1 MLLGAFMGGM
11 CLGSVA
17 LPRVVSAQ
25 RHPLQVYAWLELGIG
40 ILGIAALFGVPYV
53 DRIYLAGAAPG
64 ITGIV
69 LRGVI
74 AAVCLLPPTMLM
86 GASLPAMARWVRTTP
101 EGVSW
106 LGFFYGGNIAGAVFG
121 DLLAGFYLLRVYDV
135 VVATYVA
142 VAINGIGALIAFG
155 LARWTPHEIAATDAN
170 ADGAARSPDS
180 RLVYFVIAL
189 SGACALGAE
198 VIWTRLLSLMLGAT
212 VYTFSIILAVFLV
225 GLGVGSG
232 LGSFLTRQIQRPRRA
247 LGYCQILLA
256 GSIAWTAYVVTNAMP
271 YWPVDA
277 WISTSPWFTFQIDL
291 LRCFGA
297 IFPAT
302 FLWGLSFPLALAA
315 VALPGQD
322 AGRVAGEVYAAN
334 TAGAIVGAVL
344 FSLVL
349 IPWLGTQQSQ
359 RILIGISA
367 ITALI
372 LMSPRISR
380 LRLAQAALLTGVA
393 IILIW
398 SVSDIPWQ
406 VIAFGRRT
414 APTLRA
420 FQLYP
425 GSTKTVST
433 RVLYRGEGMNTAI
446 VIAETD
452 SGQRSYYVNGKS
464 QASNASLDM
473 RLQRM
478 LGHIPALVHPNP
490 RSVLTVGFGAGV
502 TAGSFVVHPEIER
515 MTICEIERLV
525 PPAATEYFAR
535 ENHNVLHDPRTR
547 MIYDDARHYIFTTR
561 DTFDVI
567 TSDPLDPWIKGTAPL
582 YTKEFFE
589 AFRQHLNPG
598 GVVALFVQLYES
610 SEEAVKSEV
619 ATFFDVFPNSTVW
632 SNYVSGE
639 GYDLVLL
646 GQRDATVI
654 NVDELQERMNRPDH
668 GRVVESL
675 QEVGFRSAVEL
686 LATYAGRAPDLKP
699 WLKNAQIN
707 RDLNLRLQ
715 YLAGMGLNTPDD
727 TAIYRDLIKYRQFP
741 EGLFAGSSTRLLALR
756 SILKPADPAAR

>member
-1 MLLGAFMGGM
+1 
-11 CLGSVA
+11 
-17 LPRVVSAQ
+17 
-25 RHPLQVYAWLELGIG
+25 
-40 ILGIAALFGVPYV
+40 
-53 DRIYLAGAAPG
+53 
-64 ITGIV
+64 
-69 LRGVI
+69 
-74 AAVCLLPPTMLM
+74 
-86 GASLPAMARWVRTTP
+86 
-101 EGVSW
+101 
-106 LGFFYGGNIAGAVFG
+106 
-121 DLLAGFYLLRVYDV
+121 
-135 VVATYVA
+135 
-142 VAINGIGALIAFG
+142 
-155 LARWTPHEIAATDAN
+155 
-170 ADGAARSPDS
+170 
-180 RLVYFVIAL
+180 
-189 SGACALGAE
+189 
-198 VIWTRLLSLMLGAT
+198 
-212 VYTFSIILAVFLV
+212 
-225 GLGVGSG
+225 
-232 LGSFLTRQIQRPRRA
+232 
-247 LGYCQILLA
+247 
-256 GSIAWTAYVVTNAMP
+256 
-271 YWPVDA
+271 
-277 WISTSPWFTFQIDL
+277 
-291 LRCFGA
+291 
-297 IFPAT
+297 
-302 FLWGLSFPLALAA
+302 
-315 VALPGQD
+315 
-322 AGRVAGEVYAAN
+322 
-334 TAGAIVGAVL
+334 
-344 FSLVL
+344 
-349 IPWLGTQQSQ
+349 
-359 RILIGISA
+359 
-367 ITALI
+367 
-372 LMSPRISR
+372 
-380 LRLAQAALLTGVA
+380 
-393 IILIW
+393 
-398 SVSDIPWQ
+398 
-406 VIAFGRRT
+406 
-414 APTLRA
+414 
-420 FQLYP
+420 
-425 GSTKTVST
+425 
-433 RVLYRGEGMNTAI
+433 MNTAI

-478 LGHIPALVHPNP
+478 LGHIPALVHPHP

-547 MIYDDARHYIFTTR
+547 MIYDDARHYIFTTK

-610 SEEAVKSEV
+610 SEEAVKSEI
-619 ATFFDVFPNSTVW
+619 ATFFDVFPNATVW

-654 NVDELQERMNRPDH
+654 NVDELQERMNRPDYA
-668 GRVVESL
+668 RVVESL

-756 SILKPADPAAR
+756 SILKPADPGVR

>member
-1 MLLGAFMGGM
+1 M
-11 CLGSVA
+11 
-17 LPRVVSAQ
+17 
-25 RHPLQVYAWLELGIG
+25 
-40 ILGIAALFGVPYV
+40 PYV
-53 DRIYLAGAAPG
+53 DRIYIAGAAPG

-155 LARWTPHEIAATDAN
+155 LARWTPHEVAAADAN
-170 ADGAARSPDS
+170 ADRAAQSPDS

-189 SGACALGAE
+189 SGVCALGAE

-225 GLGVGSG
+225 GLGAGSG

-256 GSIAWTAYVVTNAMP
+256 AAIAWTAYVVTNAMP

-291 LRCFGA
+291 LRCFGT

-349 IPWLGTQQSQ
+349 IPWFGTQQSQ

-372 LMSPRISR
+372 LLSPRISR

-393 IILIW
+393 IVLIW

-406 VIAFGRRT
+406 VSRLRT
-414 APTLRA
+414 PYSADAP
-420 FQLYP
+420 
-425 GSTKTVST
+425 
-433 RVLYRGEGMNTAI
+433 
-446 VIAETD
+446 
-452 SGQRSYYVNGKS
+452 
-464 QASNASLDM
+464 
-473 RLQRM
+473 RL
-478 LGHIPALVHPNP
+478 PALSGFDQNSFNP
-490 RSVLTVGFGAGV
+490 R
-502 TAGSFVVHPEIER
+502 
-515 MTICEIERLV
+515 
-525 PPAATEYFAR
+525 
-535 ENHNVLHDPRTR
+535 
-547 MIYDDARHYIFTTR
+547 
-561 DTFDVI
+561 
-567 TSDPLDPWIKGTAPL
+567 PL
-582 YTKEFFE
+582 
-589 AFRQHLNPG
+589 
-598 GVVALFVQLYES
+598 
-610 SEEAVKSEV
+610 
-619 ATFFDVFPNSTVW
+619 
-632 SNYVSGE
+632 
-639 GYDLVLL
+639 
-646 GQRDATVI
+646 
-654 NVDELQERMNRPDH
+654 
-668 GRVVESL
+668 
-675 QEVGFRSAVEL
+675 
-686 LATYAGRAPDLKP
+686 
-699 WLKNAQIN
+699 
-707 RDLNLRLQ
+707 
-715 YLAGMGLNTPDD
+715 
-727 TAIYRDLIKYRQFP
+727 
-741 EGLFAGSSTRLLALR
+741 
-756 SILKPADPAAR
+756 